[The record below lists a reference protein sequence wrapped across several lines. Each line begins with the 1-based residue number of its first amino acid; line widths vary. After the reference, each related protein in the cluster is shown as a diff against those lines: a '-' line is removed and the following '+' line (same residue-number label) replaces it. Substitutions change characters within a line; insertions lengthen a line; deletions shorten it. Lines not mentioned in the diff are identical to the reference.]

1 MINIT
6 AITGDMIIMIN
17 SKIISKADK
26 INVLIRCP
34 RRPEYQLKGQ
44 SLAVLVAVL
53 LGYLKCHP

>member
-1 MINIT
+1 MINTT

-17 SKIISKADK
+17 SKIISKADQ
-26 INVLIRCP
+26 ISVLIRCP
-34 RRPEYQLKGQ
+34 RRPEYQLEGR